1 MPKRLNRAIELL
13 EAGQPVFPTSAG
25 QLTYENGKQ
34 MAGTYADIILVDFE
48 HGAFDVVGL
57 HQFIRGLVDG
67 GPTPSGHR
75 IPCVISTLPSNCRTR
90 DEVIA
95 NQWQIRQVLT
105 AGVQGVLHTHARQ
118 ASAVQAF
125 VEGVRYV
132 WQTIG
137 VGNGL
142 GQGQRGGGGQRTPAE
157 IWGLDPVEYMRLA
170 DPWPLNPEGELLLG
184 LKIEDRE
191 GMANADQIAAVPGIA
206 FAEWGPGDMGMSHG
220 YADAHDPPYP
230 ADMDLARETIKSAC
244 DRNGVKFYSS
254 WNDPTKSLKENYE
267 FAKEWGV
274 AIPGGYNEEAA
285 RIGHEVYGRTMFV

>member
-13 EAGQPVFPTSAG
+13 EAGQPAFPTSTG
-25 QLTYENGKQ
+25 PLTYENGRE
-34 MAGTYADIILVDFE
+34 MASTYADILLVDFE

-57 HQFIRGLVDG
+57 HNFMRGLVDG

-75 IPCVISTLPSNCRTR
+75 IPCVVSTLPSNCRTR
-90 DEVIA
+90 EEVIA

-105 AGVQGVLHTHARQ
+105 AGVMGVLHTHARQ

-125 VEGVRYV
+125 VEGARYV
-132 WQTIG
+132 WQTSG
-137 VGNGL
+137 VGDGL

-230 ADMDLARETIKSAC
+230 ADMDLARETSEVLQFVE
-244 DRNGVKFYSS
+244 R
-254 WNDPTKSLKENYE
+254 P
-267 FAKEWGV
+267 
-274 AIPGGYNEEAA
+274 
-285 RIGHEVYGRTMFV
+285 HEVDEGELRVR

>member
-105 AGVQGVLHTHARQ
+105 AGVMGVSAYARSPGVRRTGVRRRREVRVADHRGWERPGAGPTGWRRPAYSGGNLGPRSGRIHAIGRSLAVEPGRRI
-118 ASAVQAF
+118 ASRPEDRGPGRHGQCRPDSRRAGYCVRGMGAGRYGHVSRVCRRPRPAVSRGHGPGARDDQVGLRPQRGEVLQF
-125 VEGVRYV
+125 VER
-132 WQTIG
+132 
-137 VGNGL
+137 
-142 GQGQRGGGGQRTPAE
+142 
-157 IWGLDPVEYMRLA
+157 
-170 DPWPLNPEGELLLG
+170 
-184 LKIEDRE
+184 
-191 GMANADQIAAVPGIA
+191 
-206 FAEWGPGDMGMSHG
+206 SHES
-220 YADAHDPPYP
+220 
-230 ADMDLARETIKSAC
+230 R
-244 DRNGVKFYSS
+244 
-254 WNDPTKSLKENYE
+254 
-267 FAKEWGV
+267 
-274 AIPGGYNEEAA
+274 
-285 RIGHEVYGRTMFV
+285 

>member
-105 AGVQGVLHTHARQ
+105 AGVMGVYIPTRARPQ
-118 ASAVQAF
+118 PYRRSSKAS
-125 VEGVRYV
+125 GTCGRPS
-132 WQTIG
+132 
-137 VGNGL
+137 GL
-142 GQGQRGGGGQRTPAE
+142 GTA
-157 IWGLDPVEYMRLA
+157 WGRA
-170 DPWPLNPEGELLLG
+170 
-184 LKIEDRE
+184 
-191 GMANADQIAAVPGIA
+191 
-206 FAEWGPGDMGMSHG
+206 
-220 YADAHDPPYP
+220 
-230 ADMDLARETIKSAC
+230 
-244 DRNGVKFYSS
+244 NGV
-254 WNDPTKSLKENYE
+254 
-267 FAKEWGV
+267 
-274 AIPGGYNEEAA
+274 EAA
-285 RIGHEVYGRTMFV
+285 SVLRRKSGASIRSNTCDWPILGR

>member
-13 EAGQPVFPTSAG
+13 EAGQPVFPTSTG
-25 QLTYENGKQ
+25 PLTYENGKE
-34 MAGTYADIILVDFE
+34 MASTYADILLVDFE

-57 HQFIRGLVDG
+57 HQFVRGLVDG

-75 IPCVISTLPSNCRTR
+75 LPCVVSTLPSNCRTR

-105 AGVQGVLHTHARQ
+105 AGVMGVLHTHARQ

-125 VEGVRYV
+125 VEGARYV
-132 WQTIG
+132 WQTLG

-157 IWGLDPVEYMRLA
+157 IWGLDPVEYMRRA

-191 GMANADQIAAVPGIA
+191 GMA
-206 FAEWGPGDMGMSHG
+206 
-220 YADAHDPPYP
+220 
-230 ADMDLARETIKSAC
+230 
-244 DRNGVKFYSS
+244 
-254 WNDPTKSLKENYE
+254 
-267 FAKEWGV
+267 
-274 AIPGGYNEEAA
+274 
-285 RIGHEVYGRTMFV
+285 